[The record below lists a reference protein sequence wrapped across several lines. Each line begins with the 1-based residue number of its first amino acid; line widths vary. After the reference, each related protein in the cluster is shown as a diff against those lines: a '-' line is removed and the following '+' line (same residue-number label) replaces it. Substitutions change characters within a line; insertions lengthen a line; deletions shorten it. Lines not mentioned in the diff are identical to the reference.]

1 MYLSKKTYI
10 GANYKHNN
18 VKGKITLTKEDVPID
33 IKLER
38 VTYIDEQ
45 VGYWRKANHIHNWF
59 VTHCQDDIDDC
70 KEYNVSKENLLKL
83 LSDCKEVKE
92 DIGVAEEIMPTQSGF
107 FFGGTDY
114 DEYYMQDIDK
124 TIEIV
129 EQILLEAGEGN
140 YLPFEITYQ
149 SSW

>member
-18 VKGKITLTKEDVPID
+18 VKGKITLTKEDAPIG

-38 VTYIDEQ
+38 VTYIDES

-59 VTHCQDDIDDC
+59 VTHCQDGVDDC
-70 KEYNVSKENLLKL
+70 KEYDVSKENLLKL

-92 DIGVAEEIMPTQSGF
+92 NIGVAEEVMPTTSGF

-114 DEYYMQDIDK
+114 DEYYMQEIDK

-129 EQILLEAGEGN
+129 EQILLEAGEDD